1 MSDSRKRSARTAT
14 TAVTATAVAAVAAGL
29 LAVPASALT
38 GTPAADGAL
47 AHTARLTIGE
57 GDTARACSAVLV
69 AADALLTAADCFAG
83 RPGERVAAGK
93 PARKSTAVLGTQ
105 TVELTALAPRED
117 RQLVLAQLARPVT
130 GVTPVRLAASGP
142 AAGTTVTAAGFGRTK
157 ADWVPGRAHSGSFD
171 AVASDAVTLRLK
183 GRSGAGVCK
192 GDAGGP
198 VLAADGTLVAL
209 SSRSWG
215 AGCLGTDPAETRT
228 DAVAVRADGLA
239 GWIAQTRALAPGWKT
254 EALVQ
259 SGGGLHQAVRLAD
272 GTWTGSTDVQAAAG
286 SVGGVR
292 AASVAG
298 INGDTHVVVLA
309 ADGRL
314 HHTIR
319 TADGRWGSFGHIG
332 AVAGTLENV
341 TQVSTVSVGADLH
354 VVAVAGGRVFHT
366 VRNATGHW
374 TPFGDVEAATGPV
387 GAVTQ
392 VATASAGGA
401 LQVIAV
407 SGGKALHALRAPTGH
422 WTAWGNVAQ
431 AAGPTGPVTSVAMAG
446 TGGDAHV
453 VVSTDGGTRQYHA
466 IRKADGRWDSF
477 GDLAGVLGN
486 VTAGSVAA
494 AGVDGEL
501 QVAVTTAD
509 GRVLHTVRHA
519 DRTWA
524 KTLPVTLQGL
534 PGTPGPVDLA
544 GTL

>member
-1 MSDSRKRSARTAT
+1 MSDSRKRSTRTGT

-29 LAVPASALT
+29 LAGPASALT
-38 GTPAADGAL
+38 GTPAADGAFT
-47 AHTARLTIGE
+47 HTARLTVGE
-57 GDTARACSAVLV
+57 GDTARACTGVLV
-69 AADALLTAADCFAG
+69 AADALLTAADCFAA

-93 PARKSTAVLGTQ
+93 PARKSTAAVGDQ
-105 TVELTALAPRED
+105 TVEVTALAPRED

-130 GVTPVRLAASGP
+130 EVAPVRLATAAP
-142 AAGTTVTAAGFGRTK
+142 AAGTAVTAAGFGRTRT
-157 ADWVPGRAHSGSFD
+157 DWVPGKAHSGAFD
-171 AVASDAVTLRLK
+171 TVTADATTLRLK

-198 VLAADGTLVAL
+198 VLAADGTLVAV

-239 GWIAQTRALAPGWKT
+239 DWITQTRALAPGWKT

-259 SGGGLHQAVRLAD
+259 SGAGLHQAIRLAD
-272 GTWTGSTDVQAAAG
+272 GTWTGFTDVQAAAG
-286 SVGGVR
+286 GVGGVR

-298 INGDTHVVVLA
+298 VNGDTHVVVLA
-309 ADGRL
+309 TDGRL
-314 HHTIR
+314 HHTVR
-319 TADGRWGSFGHIG
+319 TADGRWGTFGHIG

-374 TPFGDVEAATGPV
+374 TPFGDVEAATGPIGDV
-387 GAVTQ
+387 SQ

-407 SGGKALHALRAPTGH
+407 SGGRALHTLRATTGH

-453 VVSTDGGTRQYHA
+453 VVATDGGTRQYHA
-466 IRKADGRWDSF
+466 IRRADGRWDSF

-509 GRVLHTVRHA
+509 GRVLHTVRHT

-524 KTLPVTLQGL
+524 KTVPVTAPGL
-534 PGTPGPVDLA
+534 PGTPGAVDLA